1 MTILVYHTQDGI
13 VSITLYLFQ
22 STEESNIWKIKSR
35 YRSNSKTTLR
45 TIQRCRNNRGTR
57 DA

>member
-45 TIQRCRNNRGTR
+45 IQRCRNNRGTR